1 MELILGSRFNDL
13 LIMKNIKLIYK
24 TLIVLPFVFLS
35 GCSDFL
41 DVNESPNAPTQVPPA
56 LLLPSGLVGSAFSN
70 ANELNRFSATV
81 MDYIYGAAGS
91 PAAWDV
97 YNTDGANFGNQWRF
111 EIYGGALTI
120 YESIINSPDA
130 ENAKSYV
137 GIAKI
142 MKAYTFAIAT
152 DTWGDVPYSEALKGA
167 DIPQPRIDKQEDIYK
182 GNSALEIQSIFDL
195 IREGIA
201 NLGEPSSINPTAASD
216 VVYGGV
222 IANWKKAG
230 YTLMLKLALQISDK
244 EPALATS
251 IINEVLAADDYIKL
265 NAQNLSVN
273 FGASVGS
280 QSPIYTYNNISLFQN
295 DIMASTGYV
304 NLLTSLN
311 DPRLDLFITK
321 PTGSFVTY
329 ENGFIGTLAPVAN
342 RSKWSAA
349 ITGASGVGPVKLI
362 TNAQRAFILAEA
374 GLSLGVTL
382 PAGQTPQTLF
392 EEGIKASMALAGV
405 SAANINTYFTNNPA
419 VITLAGTNEEKI
431 KQIIVQKY
439 IAGTGN
445 GLEAW
450 NDYRRTGYPA
460 FPEHLNAVG
469 IDGKRPRRAQYINE
483 EVQRNPN
490 FTPVVAPNV
499 NVWWDVD

>member
-1 MELILGSRFNDL
+1 
-13 LIMKNIKLIYK
+13 MKNIRIPYKKL
-24 TLIVLPFVFLS
+24 LILPFVLLL
-35 GCSDFL
+35 GCNDFI
-41 DVNESPNAPTQVPPA
+41 DVNESPNSPEKVPMS

-70 ANELNRFSATV
+70 ANELNRFASTI
-81 MDYIYGAAGS
+81 MDYLYGAAGS
-91 PAAWDV
+91 PAAWDI

-120 YESIINSPDA
+120 YENIVNSADA

-152 DTWGDVPYSEALKGA
+152 DTWGDVPYSQALKGSTF
-167 DIPQPRIDKQEDIYK
+167 PQPRIDKQEDIYK
-182 GNSALEIQSIFDL
+182 GNAALEIQSLFDL

-201 NLGEPSSINPTAASD
+201 DLALPSTINPTATAD

-222 IANWKKAG
+222 LANWRKAG
-230 YTLMLKLALQISDK
+230 YTLMLKLALQISDR

-251 IINEVLAADDYIKL
+251 IINEVLIADDYIKL
-265 NAQNLSVN
+265 NAQNLSVE
-273 FGASVGS
+273 FGAEVGS

-295 DIMASTGYV
+295 DIMVSTGFV
-304 NLLTSLN
+304 DLLTDLN
-311 DPRLDLFITK
+311 DPRLNAFVTK
-321 PTGSFVTY
+321 PTGAFITY
-329 ENGFIGTLAPVAN
+329 ENGFTGTLAPIAN
-342 RSKWSAA
+342 RSKWTAA
-349 ITGASGVGPVKLI
+349 ITGPSGVGPVKLL

-374 GLSLGVTL
+374 KLILPGVNL
-382 PAGQTPQTLF
+382 PAGQSSQTLF
-392 EEGIKASMALAGV
+392 ADGIRASMELAGI
-405 SAANINTYFTNNPA
+405 STTDIDDYFANNA
-419 VITLAGTNEEKI
+419 SVVTLAGTTEQQVE
-431 KQIIVQKY
+431 QIIVQKY

-469 IDGKRPRRAQYINE
+469 IDGKRPLRAQYINE
-483 EVQRNPN
+483 EVQRNPA
-490 FTPVVAPNV
+490 FSPVVAPNV
-499 NVWWDVD
+499 SVWWDVD

>member
-1 MELILGSRFNDL
+1 
-13 LIMKNIKLIYK
+13 MKKIKLIYK
-24 TLIVLPFVFLS
+24 TLILLPFVFLM
-35 GCSDFL
+35 GCDDYL
-41 DVNESPNAPTQVPPA
+41 DVNESPNSPEKVPVS

-70 ANELNRFSATV
+70 ANELNRFGSTV
-81 MDYIYGAAGS
+81 MDYLYGAAGS
-91 PAAWDV
+91 PAAWDI

-152 DTWGDVPYSEALKGA
+152 DTWGDVPYSQALKGSA
-167 DIPQPRIDKQEDIYK
+167 FPQPRIDTQESIYK
-182 GNSALEIQSIFDL
+182 GDTGLGIQSIFDL
-195 IREGIA
+195 IREGIS
-201 NLGEPSSINPTAASD
+201 NLGETSSINPTAASD

-244 EPALATS
+244 EPTLAAS
-251 IINEVLAADDYIKL
+251 IINEVLAADDYIKT

-273 FGASVGS
+273 FGGSVGS
-280 QSPIYTYNNISLFQN
+280 QSPIYTYNNVSLFQN

-311 DPRLDLFITK
+311 DPRLNLFITK

-329 ENGFIGTLAPVAN
+329 ENGFTGTLAPVAN
-342 RSKWSAA
+342 RSKWSSVV
-349 ITGASGVGPVKLI
+349 TGASGVGPVKLI

-374 GLSLGVTL
+374 ALAVPGVTL
-382 PAGQTPQTLF
+382 PAGQTSQTLF
-392 EEGIKASMALAGV
+392 EEGIRASMALSGV
-405 SAANINTYFTNNPA
+405 SATDITTYFTNNPS
-419 VITLAGTNEEKI
+419 VVTLAGTTEEQI

-450 NDYRRTGYPA
+450 NDYRRTGYPD

-469 IDGKRPRRAQYINE
+469 IDGKRPKRAQYINE
-483 EVQRNPN
+483 EVQRNPS
-490 FTPVVAPNV
+490 FTPVVAPNI